1 MLIEKIG
8 DAAML
13 ELAAEE
19 CTELAQ
25 ACLKMARDMRG
36 DMPSFKSKE
45 ELYDH
50 LCEETADVRICIEEL
65 SGKVVDLSDVSKW
78 ELLKKERNMER
89 FSRKNNGQNHDTGM
103 P

>member
-1 MLIEKIG
+1 MLIERIG

-25 ACLKMARDMRG
+25 ACLKMARNMRG
-36 DMPSFKSKE
+36 DMPTFKSEE

-50 LCEETADVRICIEEL
+50 LCEEMADVRICIEEL
-65 SGKVVDLSDVSKW
+65 SGKIVDLSDVSKW

-89 FSRKNNGQNHDTGM
+89 FSRKNNDQKL
-103 P
+103 

>member
-50 LCEETADVRICIEEL
+50 LCEEVADVRICIEEL
-65 SGKVVDLSDVSKW
+65 SSGKVIDLGDVSKW
-78 ELLKKERNMER
+78 EISKKERNLER
-89 FSRKNNGQNHDTGM
+89 FSRKE
-103 P
+103 